1 MDKQTAVK
9 IIRDTFERPFDKGQ
23 YVYFVK
29 NLFNKIEIEE
39 GTFKNGYYGQFI
51 PDAFKPYISKY
62 GRIGKYND
70 GNNRI
75 DILVVYLGKEKLIER
90 ARTMQRNFIAG
101 YLNGKYG
108 SNTMKDAA
116 LVAFI
121 SPNEDDWRFSLV
133 KMEYKLTRTETGRV
147 KAKEELTPVRR
158 YSFLVGKNEPNHTAQ
173 SRLYPLL
180 KDDINNPT
188 LAQLEDAF
196 NIETVTEEF
205 FENYRDLFIRVKEA
219 MDDMVKKYPAVR
231 KDFTEKRVDTV
242 DFAKKL
248 MGQIVFLYFLQ
259 KKGWFGVEKGKDW
272 GTGSKRFLRDLYDGK
287 IIQYKNFFND
297 ILEPLFYEALAQDR
311 SYYDHYYEHFKT
323 KIPFLNGGLFD
334 PIKEYDW
341 VNTDIL
347 LPDELFSNNKKNK
360 TGDIGDGI
368 LDIFDRYNFTVREDE
383 PLEKEVAID
392 PELLGK
398 AYEKFNAIRADNFD
412 EYKKALR
419 NGQKGAES
427 KFNKQYGV
435 YYTPRE
441 IVHYMCQQSLI
452 NYLVTELSSSPLV
465 GDGQSEGYVIP
476 SETRN
481 LKEAIEFLII
491 NGEKYIEYFKT
502 AREKKEE
509 GIKKSDYK
517 ETKYFIE
524 LKNYATEIDNLL
536 ANIRVCDPAIGSGA
550 FPVGMM
556 TEIIKA
562 RLFFLETKCL
572 SEYYENI
579 QGEKVKRNAY
589 NYKRDCIQNSLYGVD
604 IDPGAIEI
612 AKLRLWLSLVVDE
625 EDIKTI
631 KPLPNLDYKIMQGNS
646 LLEEY
651 EGIKLIDEKFFQ
663 KGEDKT
669 EIIRSLE
676 DELKKLQK
684 EYFNLHEQKQ
694 IDRVKKIQLE
704 QNIKKTTEA
713 INKLKLTSDSDNE
726 NLTLFV
732 LSEAKQ
738 KAEKL
743 LDLQK
748 QFFDASHKS
757 DKNKSKDEIEHL
769 IWDLIETT
777 LKEQDKEDKIKEII
791 HFKETNTKPFFL
803 WHLNFANVFQEKGGF
818 DVVIANP
825 PYVGQKGNKKLFDEM
840 SKNKYFEK
848 KMDYWYFFL
857 HKGYD
862 ISNECGVTC
871 FITPNYWITAQ
882 GGKKIRDKIVN
893 YYKIIEYINFN
904 ENKIFEA
911 GIHTNVFLLKKEK
924 TQDNQI
930 RCCIYQNVYEE
941 NVFDNRKNELN
952 FETNQS
958 LVFNKWTGFVHF
970 LPDHILRIID
980 KLFLNCEK
988 LSDNESVGVKKKGV
1002 IAGKK
1007 VTNGICNINQGLVTG
1022 KDRYINKIKKISR
1035 GVFILNQDEINTYKL
1050 TKKEEH
1056 YIKMFFKN
1064 SDMDRYYLKKKSKYY
1079 LLYINDIEDEETF
1092 KSYTNLY
1099 KHFLGFKSILE
1110 ERAINGVLESA
1121 YKKGKW
1127 WALTT
1132 DRPNID
1138 FSGEKILCP
1147 QRSSTNTFAYS
1158 DNEWYASADVYYISP
1173 NKDNYSLKYIL
1184 SILNSRLVYFWLYWM
1199 GKRKGEVLEL
1209 YLEPLQFIPIKII
1222 DNHAQQPFIYLVDK
1236 ILAMTKDED
1245 YLTNPTKQT
1254 KVKEYER
1261 QIDQMVYKLYGL
1273 TSEEIKIVENF

>member
-1 MDKQTAVK
+1 MDKQSAIK
-9 IIRDTFERPFDKGQ
+9 LIRETFENPFDK
-23 YVYFVK
+23 VKFVRFVK
-29 NLFNKIEIEE
+29 DLFNKIAED
-39 GTFKNGYYGQFI
+39 TFEYQGQYI
-51 PDAFKPYISKY
+51 PDAFKPYIQ
-62 GRIGKYND
+62 RLERVGKYMD
-70 GNNRI
+70 IEGKKI
-75 DILVVYLGKEKLIER
+75 DILITHLKKETSLER
-90 ARTMQRNFIAG
+90 ARTMQRNFIAW
-101 YLNGKYG
+101 YLEG
-108 SNTMKDAA
+108 SRGGTLKDAA
-116 LVAFI
+116 VVAFV
-121 SPNEDDWRFSLV
+121 SPGLEDWRFSLV
-133 KMEYKLTRTETGRV
+133 KMEYKLTQTKTGRP
-147 KAKEELTPVRR
+147 KGEEEFTPAKRF
-158 YSFLVGKNEPNHTAQ
+158 SFLVGRNEPNHTAQ
-173 SRLYPLL
+173 SRLYPRL

-188 LAQLEDAF
+188 LTQLEDAF
-196 NIETVTEEF
+196 NIEIVTKEF
-205 FENYRDLFIRVKEA
+205 FEKYRDLFIRIKEA
-219 MDDMVKKYPAVR
+219 IDDIVNKYPAV
-231 KDFTEKRVDTV
+231 KEDFTNKGVDTV

-272 GTGSKRFLRDLYDGK
+272 GTGSKRFLRDLYDRK

-297 ILEPLFYEALAQDR
+297 ILEPLFYDALARDR
-311 SYYDHYYEHFKT
+311 SDIDHYNEHFKT

-334 PIKEYDW
+334 PINNYDW

-347 LPDELFSNNKKNK
+347 LSDELFSNNKKTK
-360 TGDIGDGI
+360 QGDIGDGI
-368 LDIFDRYNFTVREDE
+368 LDIFDRYNFTVKEDE

-398 AYEKFNAIRADNFD
+398 AYEKFNAIRSDNFE

-419 NGQKGAES
+419 SGQKGAES

-452 NYLVTELSSSPLV
+452 NYLATELSS
-465 GDGQSEGYVIP
+465 VIP

-481 LKEAIEFLII
+481 LKEAIEFLIL
-491 NGEKYIEYFKT
+491 NGEKYVEYLKT
-502 AREKKEE
+502 AKEKKDE
-509 GIKKSDYK
+509 GKKSERYR
-517 ETKYFIE
+517 ETEYFIE
-524 LKNYATEIDNLL
+524 LKKHAADIDNFLS
-536 ANIRVCDPAIGSGA
+536 NIKVCDPAIGSGA

-572 SEYYENI
+572 SDSYKNL
-579 QGEKVKRNAY
+579 QGDEVKRNVY

-604 IDPGAIEI
+604 IDPGAVEI

-625 EDIKTI
+625 EDIKRI
-631 KPLPNLDYKIMQGNS
+631 KPLPNLDYKIVCGNS
-646 LLEEY
+646 LL
-651 EGIKLIDEKFFQ
+651 GVEK
-663 KGEDKT
+663 
-669 EIIRSLE
+669 SLE
-676 DELKKLQK
+676 NWQLFDKLEKLKPL
-684 EYFNLHEQKQ
+684 YFNETNMRKKQEYRKQ
-694 IDRVKKIQLE
+694 IDELISQITNGHKDFDFEVYFSEVFHEKK
-704 QNIKKTTEA
+704 
-713 INKLKLTSDSDNE
+713 
-726 NLTLFV
+726 
-732 LSEAKQ
+732 
-738 KAEKL
+738 
-743 LDLQK
+743 
-748 QFFDASHKS
+748 
-757 DKNKSKDEIEHL
+757 
-769 IWDLIETT
+769 
-777 LKEQDKEDKIKEII
+777 
-791 HFKETNTKPFFL
+791 
-803 WHLNFANVFQEKGGF
+803 GF

-862 ISNECGVTC
+862 ISNKCGVTC

-911 GIHTNVFLLKKEK
+911 GIHINVFVLKKEK
-924 TQDNQI
+924 TQDNRI

-941 NVFDNRKNELN
+941 NVFDNRENELN

-958 LVFNKWTGFVHF
+958 SVFNRWTGFVHF
-970 LPDHILRIID
+970 LPDYILRIIN

-988 LSDNESVGVKKKGV
+988 LSDNESVGVKKKGI

-1022 KDRYINKIKKISR
+1022 KDRYINKTKEINR
-1035 GVFILNQDEINTYKL
+1035 GVFILNQDEINNYKL
-1050 TKKEEH
+1050 TEEEKH
-1056 YIKMFFKN
+1056 CIKMFFKN
-1064 SDMDRYYLKKKSKYY
+1064 SDIDRYCLKKKSKYY
-1079 LLYINDIEDEETF
+1079 FLYVNDIEDEGTF
-1092 KSYTNLY
+1092 KSYSNLY
-1099 KHFLGFKSILE
+1099 KHFLGFKSILK

-1158 DNEWYASADVYYISP
+1158 DNEWCASADVYYISP

-1199 GKRKGEVLEL
+1199 GKRKGEALEL

-1222 DNHAQQPFIYLVDK
+1222 DNHAQKPFIELVDE
-1236 ILAMTKDED
+1236 ILTITRDDD
-1245 YLTNPTKQT
+1245 YLTNSTKQAR
-1254 KVKEYER
+1254 VKEYER

-1273 TSEEIKIVENF
+1273 TEEEIKIVENHDKFQQHNI